1 MSTTSHSSISTIDAD
16 QRWEPFVHDGVQ
28 VGEVHWLSQEV
39 RDNGGVVVSGLWRI
53 DAEAGK
59 ELPYAVAG
67 TEVFH
72 VLEGEA
78 VLEQPDGT
86 TVSLV
91 PGVVI
96 SLPDGYTA
104 TWRTRR
110 DFKKFF
116 VVA

>member
-1 MSTTSHSSISTIDAD
+1 MNSTTTALTSTTDAD
-16 QRWEPFVHDGVQ
+16 EGWEPFIHEGVE
-28 VGEVHWLSQEV
+28 VGEVHWLSQET
-39 RDNGGVVVSGLWRI
+39 RGDGPVVSGLWRI
-53 DAEAGK
+53 SAEAGAA
-59 ELPYAVAG
+59 LPYAVAG
-67 TEVFH
+67 TEIFH

-86 TVSLV
+86 SIKLV

-104 TWRTRR
+104 TWRTLS

>member
-1 MSTTSHSSISTIDAD
+1 MNSTTALTSATDAD
-16 QRWEPFVHDGVQ
+16 ERWEPFVHEGVQ
-28 VGEVHWLSQEV
+28 VGEVHWLSQEM
-39 RDNGGVVVSGLWRI
+39 RDSGPVVSGLWRI
-53 DAEAGK
+53 SAEAGA

-67 TEVFH
+67 TEMFQ

-78 VLEQPDGT
+78 VLEQVDGT
-86 TVSLV
+86 SIELV
-91 PGVVI
+91 PGVII

-104 TWRTRR
+104 TWRTSS

>member
-1 MSTTSHSSISTIDAD
+1 MHSTTAALTSTTHAD
-16 QRWEPFVHDGVQ
+16 EHWEPFVHEDVQ
-28 VGEVHWLSQEV
+28 VGEVHWLSQEM
-39 RDNGGVVVSGLWRI
+39 RDSGPVVSGLWRI
-53 DAEAGK
+53 SAEAGA

-67 TEVFH
+67 TEIFH

-86 TVSLV
+86 SIKLV
-91 PGVVI
+91 PGLVI
-96 SLPDGYTA
+96 SLPNGYTA
-104 TWRTRR
+104 TWRTLS